1 MANVRRIARR
11 VEAQYGN
18 KLARMLGVA
27 QADVKFRVGEA
38 GGGTY
43 TNGTR
48 ITIDPRMVSK
58 GRDTKGMIV
67 HELTH
72 AYEQSQGVAGKKVEA
87 LADAARYR
95 LNLGGGEG
103 YSSKYEDK
111 LSQLNRGAF
120 RRVAQGQAGGN
131 VAEYRGSS
139 TGSSRMK
146 KPNASSNGAGANK
159 VPGAK
164 AGAAQGGAKALPALT
179 PSQNAAYYDQ
189 LAAAYAGYQNTLMG
203 LRQERVGLRTAFKTE
218 RTAIRGEL
226 IGNLS
231 GIQNT
236 NIERGTLSSSAA
248 MQEEIGARSDAE
260 AQRSAA
266 KNEMLSGLAYNRIS
280 QSQAAVDYAM
290 QRATME
296 AQKLAQQQELLAAQ
310 LEANKMGQGDT
321 STRNGGGGG
330 GAGGAGGA
338 GGNGGATDNGLRRT
352 APPGFPGNERQWR
365 KLSPDEKF
373 RYSAGTTYL
382 RTPPPTSPRGG
393 AF

>member
-1 MANVRRIARR
+1 MASVKRIARR
-11 VEAQYGN
+11 VENQYGN
-18 KLARMLGVA
+18 KLAKMLGVA
-27 QADVKFRVGEA
+27 QADVRFRVGAA

-48 ITIDPRMVSK
+48 ITIDPRMVSR

-87 LADAARYR
+87 LADAARSR
-95 LNLGGGEG
+95 LGLGGGEG

-111 LSQLNRGAF
+111 LAQLNRGAF

-146 KPNASSNGAGANK
+146 GPNASSNGQGANK
-159 VPGAK
+159 VPGSRSG
-164 AGAAQGGAKALPALT
+164 AGQGGAKALPALT
-179 PSQNAAYYDQ
+179 PAQNASYYDQ
-189 LAAAYAGYQNTLMG
+189 LAASYAGYQNTLMG

-231 GIQNT
+231 GIQNS
-236 NIERGTLSSSAA
+236 NIERGTLAGSAA
-248 MQEEIGARSDAE
+248 MQEEIGARADAE
-260 AQRSAA
+260 TQRSAA
-266 KNEMLSGLAYNRIS
+266 KNEMLQGLAYNRIS

-290 QRATME
+290 QRATLE
-296 AQKLAQQQELLAAQ
+296 SQKLAQQQEQLANQ
-310 LEANKMGQGDT
+310 LENNTIQGGLEKLLNATND
-321 STRNGGGGG
+321 SNASRS
-330 GAGGAGGA
+330 GAGGGDKPAV
-338 GGNGGATDNGLRRT
+338 N
-352 APPGFPGNERQWR
+352 PPNQKPPNFPGSENDWR
-365 KLSPDEKF
+365 KLGRDEKF
-373 RYSAGTTYL
+373 RYTMAATYL
-382 RTPPPTSPRGG
+382 RTPPPTNTRG